1 MVRTQQREHV
11 MRIAVLGTGTVGR
24 QLAKDFAERGHSV
37 TVGTRDPAATRSRD
51 IGDGMLIGEWLDA
64 HPEITL
70 TALPGAAADADL
82 VVNATMGAAS
92 LEALTA
98 LGAGA
103 LDGRVVL
110 DVSNPLDFS
119 AGFPPT
125 LSVKDTDS
133 LAETLQR
140 AFPAARFVKGLNM
153 LGGPLML
160 HPEALSEPT
169 TLFVAGDDSDAKAT
183 VVGLLEEFGWRDVI
197 DLGPLASARG
207 MEMWLPLW
215 LRIMGALGNP
225 MFSLRIV
232 R

>member
-1 MVRTQQREHV
+1 
-11 MRIAVLGTGTVGR
+11 
-24 QLAKDFAERGHSV
+24 
-37 TVGTRDPAATRSRD
+37 
-51 IGDGMLIGEWLDA
+51 
-64 HPEITL
+64 
-70 TALPGAAADADL
+70 
-82 VVNATMGAAS
+82 
-92 LEALTA
+92 
-98 LGAGA
+98 
-103 LDGRVVL
+103 VL

-169 TLFVAGDDSDAKAT
+169 TLFVAGDDSDAKAM
-183 VVGLLEEFGWRDVI
+183 VVGLLEEYGWRDVI
-197 DLGPLASARG
+197 DLGPLTSARG